1 MKSKEIRDL
10 TLEEMAAK
18 VNELKAK
25 HFTLRFQKSIGQL
38 ENDRMLGN
46 VKRDIA
52 RIKTVMREV
61 ELKK

>member
-1 MKSKEIRDL
+1 MKTKEIREL
-10 TLEEMAAK
+10 TIEEMAAK
-18 VNELKAK
+18 VNELKEK

-38 ENDRMLGN
+38 ENDRLLGN

-52 RIKTVMREV
+52 RINTIMREV

>member
-1 MKSKEIRDL
+1 MKNKEIREL
-10 TLEEMAAK
+10 TIEEMAAK
-18 VNELKAK
+18 VNELKEK

-38 ENDRMLGN
+38 ENDRLLGT

-52 RIKTVMREV
+52 RINTIMREV

>member
-18 VNELKAK
+18 VNELKEK

-38 ENDRMLGN
+38 ENDRLLGAA
-46 VKRDIA
+46 KRDIA
-52 RIKTVMREV
+52 RINTIMREV
-61 ELKK
+61 ELKN

>member
-1 MKSKEIRDL
+1 MKSKEIREL
-10 TLEEMAAK
+10 TFEEMAAK
-18 VNELKAK
+18 VNELKEK

-38 ENDRMLGN
+38 ENDRLLGT

-52 RIKTVMREV
+52 RINTIMREI